1 MSDSVIR
8 ARIEPGLKA
17 EATSVLKSMGLT
29 PSDAIRL
36 FLHRV
41 VDEKALPFAVKPPNA
56 ETRAA
61 LRDAESGRN
70 IKRHA
75 SVDTLL
81 SEQSGKPFRGSKG
94 HSPLAAGG
102 ITPPPFPPGPFGPI
116 LSPCRPMTPPLSPN
130 TSPRC

>member
-41 VDEKALPFAVKPPNA
+41 VDEKALPFPVKASNA
-56 ETRAA
+56 ATTAA
-61 LRDAESGRN
+61 LRDAEEGRGL
-70 IKRHA
+70 KRHA
-75 SVDTLL
+75 SVDALFTD
-81 SEQSGKPFRGSKG
+81 
-94 HSPLAAGG
+94 LAE
-102 ITPPPFPPGPFGPI
+102 
-116 LSPCRPMTPPLSPN
+116 
-130 TSPRC
+130 

>member
-41 VDEKALPFAVKPPNA
+41 VDEKALPFAVKAPNEA
-56 ETRAA
+56 SRAA
-61 LRDAESGRN
+61 LQEAQTGRGLTRHGSVEALFHDLDSHDPARD
-70 IKRHA
+70 
-75 SVDTLL
+75 
-81 SEQSGKPFRGSKG
+81 
-94 HSPLAAGG
+94 
-102 ITPPPFPPGPFGPI
+102 
-116 LSPCRPMTPPLSPN
+116 
-130 TSPRC
+130 

>member
-41 VDEKALPFAVKPPNA
+41 VDKRAMPFPIEAPNA
-56 ETRAA
+56 ATRAA
-61 LRDAESGRN
+61 MRDVAEN
-70 IKRHA
+70 QCLTCHD
-75 SVDTLL
+75 SVEALFADLDADD
-81 SEQSGKPFRGSKG
+81 GVRD
-94 HSPLAAGG
+94 
-102 ITPPPFPPGPFGPI
+102 
-116 LSPCRPMTPPLSPN
+116 
-130 TSPRC
+130 

>member
-41 VDEKALPFAVKPPNA
+41 VDEKALPFAVKAPNA

-61 LRDAESGRN
+61 LRDVEQGRGL
-70 IKRHA
+70 KRHA
-75 SVDTLL
+75 ST
-81 SEQSGKPFRGSKG
+81 
-94 HSPLAAGG
+94 AAL
-102 ITPPPFPPGPFGPI
+102 FAE
-116 LSPCRPMTPPLSPN
+116 LDE
-130 TSPRC
+130 

>member
-41 VDEKALPFAVKPPNA
+41 VDKKALPFPIEAPNA
-56 ETRAA
+56 ATRAA
-61 LRDAESGRN
+61 LRDAEDGRGL
-70 IKRHA
+70 KRHA
-75 SVDTLL
+75 SVDALFADL
-81 SEQSGKPFRGSKG
+81 SE
-94 HSPLAAGG
+94 
-102 ITPPPFPPGPFGPI
+102 
-116 LSPCRPMTPPLSPN
+116 
-130 TSPRC
+130 